1 VEVELQQKKH
11 CTFMSIPH
19 RRRRVEETLQAV
31 RTNFDPAEGLAA
43 AAAAAAEEILSRTE
57 QQQQERSELLA
68 QPRLTPAE
76 PSEEK
81 AQGPIRS
88 QAEQQARCGEL
99 ARPRRPP
106 TPSSTA
112 HGLDTG
118 TLPPAGTGGLQ
129 GPCPQLARSAAAQRR
144 RCAELSQPK
153 FAEDPWDIG
162 DGDNGAPRLSVA
174 ASLLAARAC
183 EPVSEDVAA
192 ARELLAQMHWN
203 AMSTA
208 KGERSKQ
215 RAGSLPPT
223 PSAGTGKPNVPL
235 DSEAYRELRAVVEEL
250 LWVVLLQLRCVP
262 KAPTQFQGGVGT
274 TSTESGWSRSGGSGS
289 ELEERLANLL
299 ISAVGPVLRP
309 VARRVLGPGT
319 GVVRRI
325 RTEFPR
331 LALHLGFRESED
343 TQPIAVAWSDE
354 EIHQRADEVRAC
366 RDQMLSTDLTKTLM
380 ARLGQ

>member
-1 VEVELQQKKH
+1 
-11 CTFMSIPH
+11 MM
-19 RRRRVEETLQAV
+19 
-31 RTNFDPAEGLAA
+31 
-43 AAAAAAEEILSRTE
+43 
-57 QQQQERSELLA
+57 
-68 QPRLTPAE
+68 
-76 PSEEK
+76 
-81 AQGPIRS
+81 
-88 QAEQQARCGEL
+88 
-99 ARPRRPP
+99 
-106 TPSSTA
+106 
-112 HGLDTG
+112 
-118 TLPPAGTGGLQ
+118 
-129 GPCPQLARSAAAQRR
+129 RSAAAQRR
-144 RCAELSQPK
+144 RCAELSQPR
-153 FAEDPWDIG
+153 FTEDHWDAG
-162 DGDNGAPRLSVA
+162 DEDNGAPRLDVA

-183 EPVSEDVAA
+183 EPVPQDVAA

-203 AMSTA
+203 AVSTA

-223 PSAGTGKPNVPL
+223 PSAATGKPNVPF

-262 KAPTQFQGGVGT
+262 KAPTHFQGGTGN
-274 TSTESGWSRSGGSGS
+274 TSTDGGWTKSGGSGS

-309 VARRVLGPGT
+309 VARRVLGPGV

-343 TQPIAVAWSDE
+343 TQPIGVAWSEE
-354 EIHQRADEVRAC
+354 EIHQRADEVRTC

-380 ARLGQ
+380 ARLSQ